1 MEKKQLAFFAGTAKK
16 RSPTN
21 SAITPAKPLAVIQR
35 KLSARPRK
43 KDEKEDET
51 ATAGAKGNWKKVFA
65 FSKFMSLAKTQ
76 STEGPAQLIIAGRY
90 CSLKIFVYI
99 YGSYI
104 HWDTGYYWEPFTLN
118 T

>member
-21 SAITPAKPLAVIQR
+21 SAITAAKPLAVLQR

-43 KDEKEDET
+43 KDEEEDET

-90 CSLKIFVYI
+90 WGFKIRCI
-99 YGSYI
+99 YL
-104 HWDTGYYWEPFTLN
+104 WQFN
-118 T
+118 FAM

>member
-51 ATAGAKGNWKKVFA
+51 ETATAGAKGNWKKVFA

-76 STEGPAQLIIAGRY
+76 STEGPAQLIIAGR
-90 CSLKIFVYI
+90 
-99 YGSYI
+99 
-104 HWDTGYYWEPFTLN
+104 
-118 T
+118 

>member
-43 KDEKEDET
+43 NDDKEDEA

-90 CSLKIFVYI
+90 CSFEIFVYI
-99 YGSYI
+99 YAIFIPISI
-104 HWDTGYYWEPFTLN
+104 SIITSNHLH
-118 T
+118 